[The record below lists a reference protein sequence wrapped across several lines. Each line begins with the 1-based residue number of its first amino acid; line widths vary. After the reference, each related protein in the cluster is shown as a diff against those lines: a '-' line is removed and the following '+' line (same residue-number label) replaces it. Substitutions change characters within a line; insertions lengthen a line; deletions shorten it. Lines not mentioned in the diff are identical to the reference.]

1 MSEDQKKLLYKQLV
15 KFLENKNVVSY
26 EAFSAY
32 VDQEFRYW
40 LLNNILFMSVELYFE
55 FLKK

>member
-1 MSEDQKKLLYKQLV
+1 MSEDQKKILYKQFV
-15 KFLENKNVVSY
+15 KFLENENVVSY

-32 VDQEFRYW
+32 VDQEFCYY
-40 LLNNILFMSVELYFE
+40 LLNNILFMSVELYFK

>member
-15 KFLENKNVVSY
+15 KFLGNENNISY
-26 EAFSAY
+26 ESFSAY

-40 LLNNILFMSVELYFE
+40 LLNNILFMSVELYFK

>member
-15 KFLENKNVVSY
+15 KFLGNENNISY
-26 EAFSAY
+26 ESFTAY

-40 LLNNILFMSVELYFE
+40 LLNNILFMSVELYFK

>member
-15 KFLENKNVVSY
+15 KFLENENVVSY
-26 EAFSAY
+26 ESFSAY
-32 VDQEFRYW
+32 VDQEFCYW
-40 LLNNILFMSVELYFE
+40 LLNNILFMSVNLYFK